1 MTNVFQNSKLFSCIQ
16 HTTAVVSYNIL
27 RLDLQIYFK
36 LHYELELQVS
46 MHVMPPK
53 WREISLWIPVSFFLL
68 ESKLRFD
75 SILVA
80 KQAYAIDNEQ
90 GKLNRAESYKAR

>member
-1 MTNVFQNSKLFSCIQ
+1 
-16 HTTAVVSYNIL
+16 
-27 RLDLQIYFK
+27 
-36 LHYELELQVS
+36 

-53 WREISLWIPVSFFLL
+53 WRQISIWIPVSFFLL

-80 KQAYAIDNEQ
+80 KQAYAIDNEK
-90 GKLNRAESYKAR
+90 GKLNRAESYNAT

>member
-1 MTNVFQNSKLFSCIQ
+1 
-16 HTTAVVSYNIL
+16 
-27 RLDLQIYFK
+27 
-36 LHYELELQVS
+36 

-53 WREISLWIPVSFFLL
+53 WRQISIWIPVSFFLL

-75 SILVA
+75 SIFVT

-90 GKLNRAESYKAR
+90 GKLNRAESYKAT